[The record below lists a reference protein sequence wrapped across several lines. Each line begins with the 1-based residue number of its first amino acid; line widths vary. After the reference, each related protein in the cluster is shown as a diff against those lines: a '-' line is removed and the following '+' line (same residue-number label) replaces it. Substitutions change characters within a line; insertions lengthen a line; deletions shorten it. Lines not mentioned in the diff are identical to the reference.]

1 MFFFAAI
8 ENVLSNSLQQ
18 INNRLNQQL
27 NTAMELRDQSQR
39 YEVPH
44 SEERIADIMV
54 REILLNRIIIS

>member
-1 MFFFAAI
+1 M
-8 ENVLSNSLQQ
+8 QQ